1 MPGCVR
7 GIKHVATAAALAG
20 LLGACSSA
28 GSSHINDQTKFSSSQ
43 YGVAASPR
51 VTRSTNVPRG
61 GGRYMVGQPYKVAG
75 NWYRPRENRAY
86 DQTGLASW
94 YGPNFQGRVTANGEV
109 FDQNFLSAAHP
120 TLPLPSY
127 VRVQNLANGRSLVV
141 RVNDR
146 GPFTR
151 SRLIDLSR
159 RAAEVLGYIDQGTA
173 RVRVTYVGPAP
184 VEGDDTRY
192 LVASI
197 NAPAGA
203 LVPPSGS
210 GRGGPSIISRQGG
223 GLFGAL
229 ANLFSYAG
237 PAGPAGGET
246 VVNEAHAAANA
257 MAARVPQ
264 LAEWRKSVEE
274 NVTGTAVDLDLGTY
288 PDAAVA
294 ADIARR
300 FALLGAVEQR
310 LVSVEGILSTRLVM
324 TYLKPGATG
333 EDVAAIGAKLELGLG
348 QIAAYNQSR

>member
-7 GIKHVATAAALAG
+7 GIKHIATAAVVAG
-20 LLGACSSA
+20 LLGACSFA
-28 GSSHINDQTKFSSSQ
+28 GSSHINDETKFSSLQ

-61 GGRYMVGQPYKVAG
+61 GGRYMVGQPYRVAG

-86 DQTGLASW
+86 DQTGIASW
-94 YGPNFQGRVTANGEV
+94 YGPNFQGRMTANGEV

-146 GPFTR
+146 GPFAQ

-173 RVRVTYVGPAP
+173 RVRVTYVGAAP

-197 NAPAGA
+197 NAPDGGVA
-203 LVPPSGS
+203 PPSGS
-210 GRGGPSIISRQGG
+210 GRGRPSIISRQGG

-237 PAGPAGGET
+237 PVGPGGPDGGE
-246 VVNEAHAAANA
+246 VVINEAHAAANA

-264 LAEWRKSVEE
+264 LASWRTSVEA
-274 NVTGTAVDLDLGTY
+274 NITGTAVNLVL
-288 PDAAVA
+288 
-294 ADIARR
+294 
-300 FALLGAVEQR
+300 ALIQ
-310 LVSVEGILSTRLVM
+310 TRL
-324 TYLKPGATG
+324 LPAKSPASLPCWGRWNKGWFHPGWGFCRPA
-333 EDVAAIGAKLELGLG
+333 
-348 QIAAYNQSR
+348 